1 MPSSYTKLRNLRAA
15 LLPAL
20 LAIVSPGL
28 RAATPAEIEKKIDA
42 LLARMTLEEK
52 LGQMSQAAFSKLTD
66 KTREEIRQGRWGSL
80 YGGAAPEQWA
90 EAQRIA
96 LKESRLAIPLIF
108 AQDVIHGYTTIFPIP
123 LGQSASWDPELVR
136 QAARVAARET
146 SAAGIHWTFSPMMD
160 IARDPRWGRIAEGFG
175 EDPQLASRMAAA
187 MVRGYQGDSLDAAD
201 SIAACAK
208 HYVGYG
214 AAEGGRDY
222 NTTWIPEN
230 LLRDVYLAPFQA
242 AREAGLATYMS
253 AFNNL
258 NGVPASA
265 NAFTLRQVLRDEWK
279 FDGFVVSDY
288 TAIAELIPHG
298 YASDDTDAALK
309 GIRAGVNME
318 MVSTTYWDHGK
329 ALVAGKQLDPK
340 LIDEAV
346 REILRIKFRLGL
358 FDAKGQTPP
367 PAAPPAG
374 PALETA
380 RKLAAESLV
389 LLKNQNGTLPLAS
402 SLGKVAVIGPLAD
415 SARDQLGSWALG
427 SPDAVRTP
435 LAALRETLGAGRV
448 VYAPGLKN
456 SRDESHDGFQAAV
469 EAARGVDAV
478 LLFLGEEASL
488 SGEASSRAYLD
499 LPGAQEALVN
509 EVAQA
514 GKPTVAVIMA
524 GRPLTF
530 HNVAAKAGAVLYA
543 WHPGTMGG
551 PAIADVLLGK
561 MAPSGKLPVTFPRT
575 VGQVPI
581 YYNHLNT
588 GRPPAETGPAAEDKF
603 KSKYLD
609 VSFTPEYPFGF
620 GLSYTSF
627 AYGAPQLSAKSMSVG
642 GSLTVSAEVA
652 NTGKVEADETVQL
665 YIRQM
670 AASLAQP
677 VRELKDFRRVHLKP
691 GEKQTVE
698 FTLNSS
704 ALAFHKGAQLVTE
717 PGTFQVWVAPDSSA
731 GTPAQFVLVP

>member
-1 MPSSYTKLRNLRAA
+1 MRSSHPKLRNICLT
-15 LLPAL
+15 AL
-20 LAIVSPGL
+20 LAIVAPGL

-42 LLARMTLEEK
+42 LIARMTIEEK
-52 LGQMSQAAFSKLTD
+52 LGQMSQKVFGDLSD
-66 KTREEIRQGRWGSL
+66 KTKEEIRQGRWGSL
-80 YGGAAPEQWA
+80 YSGGTPAQKA

-96 LKESRLAIPLIF
+96 LKESRLGIPLIY
-108 AQDVIHGYTTIFPIP
+108 AQDVIHGLTTTFPIP
-123 LGQSASWDPELVR
+123 LGQAASWDPELVR

-146 SAAGIHWTFSPMMD
+146 AAAGIHWTFSPMMD

-175 EDPQLASRMAAA
+175 EDPQLASRMAVA
-187 MVRGYQGDSLDAAD
+187 MVRGYQGDSLDAPD

-265 NAFTLRQVLRDEWK
+265 NQFTLRTVLRDEWK

-298 YASDDTDAALK
+298 YAADAADAALK
-309 GIRAGVNME
+309 AIRAGVAME
-318 MVSTTYWDHGK
+318 MVSTAYWDHGK
-329 ALVAGKQLDPK
+329 ALVANKQLDPK
-340 LIDEAV
+340 LLDQAV
-346 REILRIKFRLGL
+346 RDILRIKFRLGL
-358 FDAKGQTPP
+358 FDAKGQFTPA
-367 PAAPPAG
+367 PAAPPTDA
-374 PALETA
+374 ALQTA
-380 RKLAAESLV
+380 QKLAAESLV
-389 LLKNQNGTLPLAS
+389 LLKNQNGALPLAQS
-402 SLGKVAVIGPLAD
+402 IGKVAVIGPLAD
-415 SARDQLGSWALG
+415 SARDQLGTWAMG
-427 SPDAVRTP
+427 PADTARTP
-435 LAALRETLGAGRV
+435 LAALRETLGAARV
-448 VYAPGLKN
+448 AYAPGLKN
-456 SRDESHDGFQAAV
+456 SRDESHDGFAAAV
-469 EAARGVDAV
+469 EAARGADTV

-514 GKPTVAVIMA
+514 GKPAIAVIMA

-530 HNVAAKAGAVLYA
+530 HNVAAKTGAVLYA

-551 PAIADVLLGK
+551 PAIADVIFGK
-561 MAPSGKLPVTFPRT
+561 MAPAGRLPVTFPRT

-588 GRPPAETGPAAEDKF
+588 GRPPTETGRAAEEKYQ
-603 KSKYLD
+603 SKYLD

-620 GLSYTSF
+620 GLSYTTF
-627 AYGAPQLSAKSMSVG
+627 AYGSPHLSAPRMRVG
-642 GSLTVSAEVA
+642 GSLTVSAEVS
-652 NTGKVEADETVQL
+652 NTGAVEADETVQL
-665 YIRQM
+665 YIRQL

-698 FTLNSS
+698 FTLPGS

-717 PGTFQVWVAPDSSA
+717 PGAFQVWIAPDSSA
-731 GTPAQFVLVP
+731 GTPGQFTLVP